1 MNKEEFIKQF
11 GEMQHKRCTKEELD
25 ELGRLNS
32 LSARYF
38 ETTLSDLCYVKNI
51 TEEEADKLYEE
62 VHKNFRGFRRGNI
75 SIFVYKDMKIGTVIP
90 NDKGQPVVQENN
102 SPYIP
107 LISFLLEVLDISEE

>member
-1 MNKEEFIKQF
+1 MNKEDFIKQF

-25 ELGRLNS
+25 ELERLNT

-38 ETTLSDLCYVKNI
+38 ETTLSDLCYVNNI
-51 TEEEADKLYEE
+51 TEEEADNLYEE

-75 SIFVYKDMKIGTVIP
+75 SIFVYKDMKIGKVIP
-90 NDKGQPVVQENN
+90 NDKGQPVIQENN